1 MPNIL
6 TVCFTLRKV
15 FKKSLKFFTINIYII
30 LFVHFASFILG
41 YTFVKAFV
49 AEFSIGD
56 LQAPVPTKNL
66 NVFYRLKI
74 NWFTIFEPCD
84 CRWWYTSGWT
94 VNIQIVVKNN
104 RKFAFRHWIW
114 ANFRRHWKIKF
125 KVKCSKLKKK
135 K

>member
-1 MPNIL
+1 M
-6 TVCFTLRKV
+6 
-15 FKKSLKFFTINIYII
+15 
-30 LFVHFASFILG
+30 FVHFAGFILG

-84 CRWWYTSGWT
+84 CRWWYTSGWA

-104 RKFAFRHWIW
+104 RKFSFRHRIW

-135 K
+135 KKIWSLYSNYNVLKIMIINTEIFEWFTIF